1 MLGHR
6 KLSPEDYFRILKK
19 RAWIVIV
26 PAVVFAAVGVGLTF
40 FVPPRYESQTLVL
53 IEQQKVPENFVRPV
67 VTEDLNSRL
76 ASMQEQILSRSR
88 LQPIIERFN
97 LYGNKGMGMDAR
109 IDMVRK
115 DISIK
120 PIESQ
125 IARTGG
131 LPGFFIAFRAEDPHT
146 AQQACGEVTSLFTSE
161 NLRERAASVEG
172 TTDFLKGQL
181 ADAKQNLDEQDAK
194 QAAFQRSNAGRLPDE
209 TGANMSMVSALNSQL
224 DAVTQQLSQMEQNK
238 TYGETM
244 LATQQRDLP
253 TGDQQKVQPQVQQA
267 ELQGLLA
274 QEADLT
280 TRYTDDY
287 PDVVAVR
294 RKIKELRDKMAKA
307 PAVSPTPPAPTP
319 ATPPSTAATKIDP
332 VNIVALKAQLHAMDQ
347 SIAQK
352 RQAQAALQA
361 QLRQYQDRISS
372 SPTVQEE
379 FKQVTRDY
387 QTALAFYNDLL
398 TKMNASKMAGD
409 LERRQQGEQ
418 FKVMDEPNLPDGPSF
433 PKRSVFL
440 SGGLGA
446 GVLLGLL
453 IVAWIEYRDT
463 AVRTEQDIWA
473 FTKLPTLAVI
483 SLAADV
489 MQRETKRKSLF
500 GGRKDK
506 IATANK
512 PLMNAGG

>member
-6 KLSPEDYFRILKK
+6 VLSPEDYLQILKK

-26 PAVVFAAVGVGLTF
+26 PAVLFAAVGIGLSL
-40 FVPPRYESQTLVL
+40 FVPPKYDSQTLVL
-53 IEQQKVPENFVRPV
+53 IEQQKVPENFVRSV
-67 VTEDLNSRL
+67 VAEDINSRL

-88 LQPIIERFN
+88 LQPIIERFH
-97 LYGNKGMGMDAR
+97 LYGNKGLGMDAR
-109 IDMVRK
+109 IDMVRR
-115 DISIK
+115 DIGIN
-120 PIESQ
+120 PIQSQ

-131 LPGFFIAFRAEDPHT
+131 LPGFFISFRASDART
-146 AQQACGEVTSLFTSE
+146 AQQVCGEITSLFTSE
-161 NLRERAASVEG
+161 NLRAREASAEG
-172 TTDFLKGQL
+172 TTEFLKGQL

-194 QAAFQRSNAGRLPDE
+194 LATFQRANAGRLPDE
-209 TGANMSMVSALNSQL
+209 TGTNMSMVGALNSQL
-224 DAVTQQLSQMEQNK
+224 DAVTQQLSQLKQNK

-244 LATQQRDLP
+244 LAQQTRELP
-253 TGDQQKVQPQVQQA
+253 TGEPGRAQPQAQQA
-267 ELQGLLA
+267 ELQSLMA
-274 QEADLT
+274 QETDLT
-280 TRYTDDY
+280 NRYTDSY
-287 PDVVAVR
+287 PDVVTVR
-294 RKIKELRDKMAKA
+294 RKIRELQDKIAK
-307 PAVSPTPPAPTP
+307 TP
-319 ATPPSTAATKIDP
+319 ATPPPAPVATPVANRVEP
-332 VNIVALKAQLHAMDQ
+332 VNIVQMRASLHAMDQ

-352 RQAQAALQA
+352 RAAQASLQL

-387 QTALAFYNDLL
+387 QTALAFYNDLQQ
-398 TKMNASKMAGD
+398 KMNASKMATD

-440 SGGLGA
+440 TGGFGA
-446 GVLLGLL
+446 GALLGLL
-453 IVAWIEYRDT
+453 IVVWIEYRDT
-463 AVRTEQDIWA
+463 AVRNEQDIWA

-483 SLAADV
+483 SMAADV
-489 MQRETKRKSLF
+489 VQRETKRKSIF

-506 IATANK
+506 VVPANK

>member
-53 IEQQKVPENFVRPV
+53 IEQQKVPENFVKPV

-97 LYGNKGMGMDAR
+97 LYGNKGLGMDAR

-131 LPGFFIAFRAEDPHT
+131 LPGFFISFRAEDPHT

-161 NLRERAASVEG
+161 NLRERQADVEG
-172 TTDFLKGQL
+172 TTEFLKGQL

-194 QAAFQRSNAGRLPDE
+194 QAAFQRANAGRLPDE
-209 TGANMSMVSALNSQL
+209 TGANMSMVAALNSQL
-224 DAVTQQLSQMEQNK
+224 DAVTQQLSQLEQNK

-244 LATQQRDLP
+244 LATQTRDLP

-267 ELQGLLA
+267 ELQQLLS

-287 PDVVAVR
+287 PDVLTVR
-294 RKIKELRDKMAKA
+294 RKIKELRETMAK
-307 PAVSPTPPAPTP
+307 TP
-319 ATPPSTAATKIDP
+319 AALSNSSRSNYCIDCGDEIRPSKHRCDEGATACNGPDHCTKTADP
-332 VNIVALKAQLHAMDQ
+332 
-347 SIAQK
+347 
-352 RQAQAALQA
+352 
-361 QLRQYQDRISS
+361 SS
-372 SPTVQEE
+372 SPGSIEAISGSDLFESSRSGRVQ
-379 FKQVTRDY
+379 TGHPRLSD
-387 QTALAFYNDLL
+387 
-398 TKMNASKMAGD
+398 
-409 LERRQQGEQ
+409 
-418 FKVMDEPNLPDGPSF
+418 
-433 PKRSVFL
+433 SVGFL
-440 SGGLGA
+440 
-446 GVLLGLL
+446 
-453 IVAWIEYRDT
+453 
-463 AVRTEQDIWA
+463 
-473 FTKLPTLAVI
+473 
-483 SLAADV
+483 
-489 MQRETKRKSLF
+489 
-500 GGRKDK
+500 
-506 IATANK
+506 
-512 PLMNAGG
+512 

>member
-53 IEQQKVPENFVRPV
+53 IEQQKVPENFVKPIV
-67 VTEDLNSRL
+67 AEDLNSRL

-131 LPGFFIAFRAEDPHT
+131 LPGFFISFRAEDPHT

-161 NLRERAASVEG
+161 NLRERQASVEG

-181 ADAKQNLDEQDAK
+181 ADAKQSLDEQDAK
-194 QAAFQRSNAGRLPDE
+194 QAAFQRAYAGRLPDE

-224 DAVTQQLSQMEQNK
+224 DAVTQQLSQLEQNK

-253 TGDQQKVQPQVQQA
+253 TGDQQRVQPQVQQA
-267 ELQGLLA
+267 ELQQLQS
-274 QEADLT
+274 QETELT

-294 RKIKELRDKMAKA
+294 RKIKELREKMAKTL
-307 PAVSPTPPAPTP
+307 AVSPTPAPPTP
-319 ATPPSTAATKIDP
+319 APASTASTKYDP
-332 VNIVALKAQLHAMDQ
+332 ANIVVLKAQLHAMDQ

-352 RQAQAALQA
+352 RQAQATLQA
-361 QLRQYQDRISS
+361 QLKQYQDRISS
-372 SPTVQEE
+372 SPTVLEE

-398 TKMNASKMAGD
+398 QKMNASKMATD

-500 GGRKDK
+500 SGRKDK

>member
-131 LPGFFIAFRAEDPHT
+131 LPGFFISFRAEDPHT
-146 AQQACGEVTSLFTSE
+146 AQQACGEITSLFTSE
-161 NLRERAASVEG
+161 NLRERQASAEG

-194 QAAFQRSNAGRLPDE
+194 QAAFQRANAGRLPDE

-224 DAVTQQLSQMEQNK
+224 DAVTQQLSQLEQNK

-244 LATQQRDLP
+244 LATQTRDLP
-253 TGDQQKVQPQVQQA
+253 TGDQPKVQPQVQQA
-267 ELQGLLA
+267 ELQQLLS
-274 QEADLT
+274 QEAELT
-280 TRYTDDY
+280 SRYTEDY
-287 PDVVAVR
+287 PDVVSVR
-294 RKIKELRDKMAKA
+294 RKIKELRDQMAKA
-307 PAVSPTPPAPTP
+307 PAVSTTPSA
-319 ATPPSTAATKIDP
+319 PSTASPASTKNDP
-332 VNIVALKAQLHAMDQ
+332 VNIVQMRAQLHAMDQ
-347 SIAQK
+347 TIAQK
-352 RQAQAALQA
+352 RQAQAAIQA

-372 SPTVQEE
+372 SPAVQEE

-398 TKMNASKMAGD
+398 QKMNASKMATD

-463 AVRTEQDIWA
+463 ALRTEQDIWA

-489 MQRETKRKSLF
+489 TQRETKRKSLF

>member
-6 KLSPEDYFRILKK
+6 KLSPEDYLRILKK

-26 PAVVFAAVGVGLTF
+26 PAAVFAAVGVGLTF

-53 IEQQKVPENFVRPV
+53 IEQQKVPENFVKPV
-67 VTEDLNSRL
+67 VAEDLNSRL

-88 LQPIIERFN
+88 LQPIIEKFN
-97 LYGNKGMGMDAR
+97 LYGNKGMGMDGR
-109 IDMVRK
+109 IDLVRK
-115 DISIK
+115 DIKIK

-125 IARTGG
+125 IARSGG
-131 LPGFFIAFRAEDPHT
+131 LPGFFISFTAEDPHT

-194 QAAFQRSNAGRLPDE
+194 LAAFQRANAGRLPDE
-209 TGANMSMVSALNSQL
+209 TGANMSMVAALNSQL
-224 DAVTQQLSQMEQNK
+224 DAVTQQLSQLEQNK
-238 TYGETM
+238 TYAETM
-244 LATQQRDLP
+244 LATQTRDLP
-253 TGDQQKVQPQVQQA
+253 TADQQKVQPQVQQA
-267 ELQGLLA
+267 ELQQLLA

-280 TRYTDDY
+280 TRYTEDY
-287 PDVVAVR
+287 PDVVTVK
-294 RKIKELRDKMAKA
+294 RKIKELRAEMAKT
-307 PAVSPTPPAPTP
+307 PPPPSPTAPVPTP
-319 ATPPSTAATKIDP
+319 SSTKTEP
-332 VNIVALKAQLHAMDQ
+332 VNIVAMRAQMHAMDQ
-347 SIAQK
+347 TIAQK
-352 RQAQAALQA
+352 RQAQASLQT

-372 SPTVQEE
+372 SPAVQEE

-387 QTALAFYNDLL
+387 QTALAFYGDLQQ
-398 TKMNASKMAGD
+398 KMNASKMAGD

-418 FKVMDEPNLPDGPSF
+418 FKVMDEPNLPDGPSW
-433 PKRSVFL
+433 PKRSIFL
-440 SGGLGA
+440 SAGLGA

-489 MQRETKRKSLF
+489 MQRETKRKSIF

>member
-6 KLSPEDYFRILKK
+6 NLSPEDYLRILKK

-26 PAVVFAAVGVGLTF
+26 PAVIFSAVGVGLTF
-40 FVPPRYESQTLVL
+40 FVPPRYVSQTLVL

-67 VTEDLNSRL
+67 VAEDLNSRL
-76 ASMQEQILSRSR
+76 ASMREQILSRSR

-97 LYGNKGMGMDAR
+97 LYGNKGFGMDAR
-109 IDMVRK
+109 IDLVRK
-115 DISIK
+115 DIGIA

-125 IARTGG
+125 IARSGG
-131 LPGFFIAFRAEDPHT
+131 LPGFYISFMAGDART
-146 AQQACGEVTSLFTSE
+146 AQQVCGEITSLFTSE
-161 NLRERAASVEG
+161 NLREREASAEG
-172 TTDFLKGQL
+172 TTEFLKGQL

-194 QAAFQRSNAGRLPDE
+194 LAAFQRANAGRLPDE
-209 TGANMSMVSALNSQL
+209 TGANMSMVGALNSQL
-224 DAVTQQLSQMEQNK
+224 DAVTQQLSQLEQNK

-244 LATQQRDLP
+244 LAQQTREIATTEP
-253 TGDQQKVQPQVQQA
+253 GKAQPQAQQA
-267 ELQGLLA
+267 ELTALLA

-287 PDVVAVR
+287 PDVVTVR
-294 RKIKELRDKMAKA
+294 RKIKELRDKIAK
-307 PAVSPTPPAPTP
+307 TPP
-319 ATPPSTAATKIDP
+319 PPSTPSPSPAAAGHEPI
-332 VNIVALKAQLHAMDQ
+332 NIVAMRAQLHAMDQ
-347 SIAQK
+347 TIAQK
-352 RQAQAALQA
+352 RQAQAALQL

-387 QTALAFYNDLL
+387 QTALAFYNDLQQ
-398 TKMNASKMAGD
+398 KMNASKMATD

-440 SGGLGA
+440 TGGLGA
-446 GVLLGLL
+446 GALLGLL

-463 AVRTEQDIWA
+463 ALRSEQDIWA

-483 SLAADV
+483 SMAADV
-489 MQRETKRKSLF
+489 VQRETKRKSIF

-506 IATANK
+506 EKVVPANK

>member
-131 LPGFFIAFRAEDPHT
+131 LPGFFISFRAEDPHT
-146 AQQACGEVTSLFTSE
+146 AQQACGEITSLFTSE
-161 NLRERAASVEG
+161 NLRERQASAEG

-194 QAAFQRSNAGRLPDE
+194 QAAFQRANAGRLPDE

-224 DAVTQQLSQMEQNK
+224 DAVTQQLSQLEQNK

-244 LATQQRDLP
+244 LATQTRDLP

-267 ELQGLLA
+267 ELQGLIA

-280 TRYTDDY
+280 TRYTPDY

-294 RKIKELRDKMAKA
+294 RKIKELREKMAAA
-307 PAVSPTPPAPTP
+307 PAVSSAPPAP
-319 ATPPSTAATKIDP
+319 STASTASTKYDP
-332 VNIVALKAQLHAMDQ
+332 ANIVAMKAQLHAMDQ
-347 SIAQK
+347 TIAQK

-398 TKMNASKMAGD
+398 QKMNASKMATD

-418 FKVMDEPNLPDGPSF
+418 FKVMDEPNLPDGPAW

-446 GVLLGLL
+446 GLLLGLL

-463 AVRTEQDIWA
+463 ALRTEQDIWA

-489 MQRETKRKSLF
+489 TQRETKRKSLF

>member
-131 LPGFFIAFRAEDPHT
+131 LPGFFISFRAEDPHT

-161 NLRERAASVEG
+161 NLRERQASAEG

-194 QAAFQRSNAGRLPDE
+194 QAAFQRANAGRLPDE

-224 DAVTQQLSQMEQNK
+224 DAVTQQLSQLEQNK

-253 TGDQQKVQPQVQQA
+253 TGDQQRVQPQVQQA
-267 ELQGLLA
+267 ELQQLQS
-274 QEADLT
+274 QETELT

-294 RKIKELRDKMAKA
+294 RKIKELREKMAKA
-307 PAVSPTPPAPTP
+307 PAVSPTPAPPTP
-319 ATPPSTAATKIDP
+319 APASTASTKYDP
-332 VNIVALKAQLHAMDQ
+332 ANIVAMKAQLHAMDQ
-347 SIAQK
+347 TIAQK
-352 RQAQAALQA
+352 RQAQASLQA

-379 FKQVTRDY
+379 FKQITRDY
-387 QTALAFYNDLL
+387 QQALAFYNDLL
-398 TKMNASKMAGD
+398 QKMSASKMATD

-446 GVLLGLL
+446 GVFLGLL

-489 MQRETKRKSLF
+489 TQRETKRKSLF

-506 IATANK
+506 IAAANK